1 MVIRDYYYSKPTF
14 AGAVVETAG
23 QILEA
28 MNKFTRF
35 LFYRV
40 VGWQSRTR
48 T

>member
-1 MVIRDYYYSKPTF
+1 MVIRDYYGKPTF

-23 QILEA
+23 QILET
-28 MNKFTRF
+28 MKKFTRF
-35 LFYRV
+35 WFYLL